1 MSSLIEIQ
9 DERDLYLKLFLTIFT
24 QVPPFLLLFFMGNY
38 DSLTWVPAAVV
49 WFMYILAVVVAL
61 KRQKDDVDRL
71 QRQTTDYP
79 FHGEGCTVHDC
90 ANRFL
95 GCDSTRLASWEEPSY
110 AEQYDKA
117 TIRLNCAAGY
127 LRSMRLGDFVSSA

>member
-61 KRQKDDVDRL
+61 KRQKDDVDQL

-79 FHGEGCTVHDC
+79 FHGEACTVHDC

-95 GCDSTRLASWEEPSY
+95 VCDSTRLASWEGPNY
-110 AEQYDKA
+110 AEQYD
-117 TIRLNCAAGY
+117 IR
-127 LRSMRLGDFVSSA
+127 R